1 MPEIYVQALGLMP
14 KTKQKHRYNTFINI
28 ISQ

>member
-1 MPEIYVQALGLMP
+1 MPEIYVQALDLIP
-14 KTKQKHRYNTFINI
+14 KAKTKHRYNTFINT